1 MWKAYTVP
9 GGTFREN
16 LRREPGTKC
25 AASVHPTAKFKYN
38 VLKEKY
44 RNENVDTHI
53 DYNINGIMEKIN
65 YVNGIFH
72 LRGDRN
78 INNPYLDIDNLVLV
92 SIH

>member
-1 MWKAYTVP
+1 M
-9 GGTFREN
+9 
-16 LRREPGTKC
+16 
-25 AASVHPTAKFKYN
+25 
-38 VLKEKY
+38 
-44 RNENVDTHI
+44 NENVDTHI